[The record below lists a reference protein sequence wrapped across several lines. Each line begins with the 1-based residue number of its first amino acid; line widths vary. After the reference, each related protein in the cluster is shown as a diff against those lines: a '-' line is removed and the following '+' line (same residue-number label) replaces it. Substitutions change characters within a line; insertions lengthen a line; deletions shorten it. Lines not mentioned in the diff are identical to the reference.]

1 MKKILIVGGQ
11 ESFTKTWA
19 KQHLPDV
26 GLEMAW
32 FWNYERRKLPSF
44 PKSADGVILLKEMCG
59 HRHRN
64 QVVSQAKR
72 WGIPFA
78 EVSHQWLR
86 ALPILEQKGLVAPSE
101 PNTADKEK
109 PMPLKQTPTHTTQQ
123 RVIGIHPD
131 WEEYLAILLLEYDD
145 DSPTYDE
152 VRQRLSDLITP
163 YPMTEDIELV
173 IRANVN
179 RKLLIIDKPNPPQ
192 PKETTVSN
200 YFNTSISRA
209 YDIVCD
215 ITQSKSEAIIN
226 FATKCSEKRKPNV
239 PSAVRAIFLE
249 HKVDNP
255 TLFSGV
261 MYHLFKENHCTTT
274 PEIIN
279 KAYERVMGRKHN
291 YTKPREVFAH
301 YDCDW
306 KAHDVSVLENI
317 EATQEF
323 HGQEDVGTDDVQ
335 DRLTQLTSAVGDLIQ
350 TVKHLTEQNALLVEQ
365 MKTLTSNPS
374 TQADLTDSVVI
385 PKSELVEY
393 IINNKLNITIK

>member
-64 QVVSQAKR
+64 QVVNQAKR

-86 ALPILEQKGLVAPSE
+86 ALPILEQKGLVIPSE
-101 PNTADKEK
+101 SSTTDKEK
-109 PMPLKQTPTHTTQQ
+109 PMQLEKHFTPSTLG
-123 RVIGIHPD
+123 VHPD
-131 WEEYLAILLLEYDD
+131 WEEYLDILLLEYD
-145 DSPTYDE
+145 SPIYDE
-152 VRQRLSDLITP
+152 VRQRLSDLIAP

-179 RKLLIIDKPNPPQ
+179 RKLLTTDKPNPPQ

-200 YFNTSISRA
+200 YFNTSMSRA
-209 YDIVCD
+209 YDIVCE
-215 ITQSKSEAIIN
+215 ITQSESEAIIN

-239 PSAVRAIFLE
+239 PSVVRAIFLE

-261 MYHLFKENHCTTT
+261 MYHLFKENRCTTT
-274 PEIIN
+274 PEIVN
-279 KAYERVMGRKHN
+279 KAYERIMGRKHN

-306 KAHDVSVLENI
+306 NTHDVSVLADT

-323 HGQEDVGTDDVQ
+323 HGQEEVRTDGVQ
-335 DRLTQLTSAVGDLIQ
+335 EQITQLTSAVGDLIQ
-350 TVKHLTEQNALLVEQ
+350 TVKHLTQQNALLVEQ
-365 MKTLTSNPS
+365 MKTLTPS
-374 TQADLTDSVVI
+374 TQADPTDSVVI